1 MKGMPEKDVLC
12 VAYRRDPWPTPAAEL
27 GSEAPSL
34 LLSAGQWAWHT
45 LAMALVLMSLER
57 HDRDGAGLS
66 SWPPW
71 HSLVRHSSC
80 LPVIKNKQELKLQ
93 RLTCLKG
100 TQQLSGRAR
109 LQTQTHLT
117 PIRYPVMSLSSRNP
131 LSKTRHPDS
140 FSSKVE
146 TLWRQKACLKLT
158 G

>member
-1 MKGMPEKDVLC
+1 MCSMWPMIV
-12 VAYRRDPWPTPAAEL
+12 DPWPTPAAEL
-27 GSEAPSL
+27 SPEAPSL
-34 LLSAGQWAWHT
+34 LLSAGQWTWHT
-45 LAMALVLMSLER
+45 PAMALVPMSLER

-71 HSLVRHSSC
+71 HSPVRHSPW
-80 LPVIKNKQELKLQ
+80 LPVIKNKQELKLL

-109 LQTQTHLT
+109 PQPQTHLT
-117 PIRYPVMSLSSRNP
+117 PICCPVMSLSSRNP
-131 LSKTRHPDS
+131 LDKTRHPDS

-146 TLWRQKACLKLT
+146 TPWRQEACLKLT